1 MTRLS
6 LICPLLIALITL
18 LGGCATNQSKAA
30 DYNALFAEHKYAESF
45 EAASKIAGSKHAID
59 SDQASLVAGLSAR
72 ALDRTEDAKRY
83 LTPIAGNANPNIAGQ
98 SSAALG
104 AIAYEEKR
112 YRDASRLFLAA
123 GTKLRGDDSAGA
135 FMYAG
140 DALKAEG
147 KSADAKASYEK
158 AGNLITAQSPL
169 KPEIADRLAGGGP
182 VLATKPVSQ
191 TATGKY
197 TVQAGAFSTA
207 SKAKTEAQ
215 KFSSKAT
222 TRTVPI
228 KDRKGR
234 TLYAVQVGRFPTKQ
248 AAEQFRKNVGRTAV
262 VTLAD

>member
-1 MTRLS
+1 MTPLARVLLALLALS
-6 LICPLLIALITL
+6 TL

-30 DYNALFAEHKYAESF
+30 DYNALFAQHKYAESF
-45 EAASKIAGSKHAID
+45 DAASRIAGSKHAID

-83 LTPIAGNANPNIAGQ
+83 LTPITGNANPNIAGQ
-98 SSAALG
+98 SSAALA

-123 GTKLRGDDSAGA
+123 GTKLRADDAAGA

-140 DALKAEG
+140 DALRAEG
-147 KSADAKASYEK
+147 KTAEATAAYQK

-169 KPEIADRLAGGGP
+169 KSEIADRLAGGGP
-182 VLATKPVSQ
+182 KLAAKPAPQ
-191 TATGKY
+191 TPTGKY
-197 TVQAGAFSTA
+197 TVQAGAFSSPA
-207 SKAKTEAQ
+207 KAKSEAQ
-215 KFSSKAT
+215 KFASKTT

-228 KDRKGR
+228 KDKKGR

-248 AAEQFRKNVGRTAV
+248 AAEQYRRNVGRTAV